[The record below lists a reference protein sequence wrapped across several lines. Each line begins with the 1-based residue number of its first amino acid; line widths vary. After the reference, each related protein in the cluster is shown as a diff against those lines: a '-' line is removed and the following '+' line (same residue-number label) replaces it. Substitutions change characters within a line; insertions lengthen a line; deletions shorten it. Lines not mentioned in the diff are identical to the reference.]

1 MAYEVINPRLILK
14 RFTDMKLLRKF
25 WEQYFPDKELNWKY
39 SRDELVNILAIPPT
53 DADEDQRLAYIN
65 TLYSF
70 DIIFNKAISLKGL
83 KLQLTHLKI
92 KLDASIENSQKTIAD
107 IVLWV
112 YLKYPEKWQQLVLSY
127 EIKSIAK
134 WSRYNLEAIRD
145 EIPMA
150 TSIQTF
156 IGNLKHVLKMDKL
169 AEDSATYE
177 IFKYDPT
184 TTAYVIVLNN
194 AYFDESTTSLEVFLK
209 NKLFFLHDED
219 TNQLILY
226 SSRMEKDIGFFAKI
240 FARDI
245 LNSRPIITPTPE
257 YNLNIFK
264 AMNLELEGA
273 EFGIELAFVSELRI
287 DFIGVQGASIKFTN
301 KYRSVYETIRSK
313 FSESLFE
320 LVEIRKAGL
329 HIQMK
334 DKNGNLREFDI
345 YINDKGSNIYE
356 LPPEVYAPINALL
369 KKYRII

>member
-14 RFTDMKLLRKF
+14 RFTDIKLLKKF
-25 WEQYFPDKELNWKY
+25 WEQFFPNKELNWKH
-39 SRDELVNILAIPPT
+39 SRDELVDILAIPPN
-53 DADEDQRLAYIN
+53 ESPEEQRIAYIN

-70 DIIFNKAISLKGL
+70 DIIFNRAISLKGL
-83 KLQLTHLKI
+83 KSQFTHLKI
-92 KLDASIENSQKTIAD
+92 KLDSSIESSQKTIAD

-112 YLKYPEKWQQLVLSY
+112 YLKYPEKWEQLVLSY
-127 EIKSIAK
+127 EIKSISK
-134 WSRYNLEAIRD
+134 WARYNLEEIHD

-150 TSIQTF
+150 TSIATF
-156 IGNLKHVLKMDKL
+156 IGNLKHVLRMDKL

-194 AYFDESTTSLEVFLK
+194 AYFDESTSSLEVFLK

-219 TNQLILY
+219 TNQLMLY
-226 SSRMEKDIGFFAKI
+226 SSRMEKDIGYFAKI

-245 LNSRPIITPTPE
+245 LNSRPIITPTPV
-257 YNLNIFK
+257 YNLNTFK
-264 AMNLELEGA
+264 TTNLQLEGN

-313 FSESLFE
+313 FSENLFD

-329 HIQMK
+329 HIQMR
-334 DKNGNLREFDI
+334 DKNENLREFDI
-345 YINDKGSNIYE
+345 YISDKGSNIYE
-356 LPPEVYAPINALL
+356 LPPDVYAPINALL

>member
-219 TNQLILY
+219 TNQLMLY
-226 SSRMEKDIGFFAKI
+226 SSRMEKDIGYFAKI

-245 LNSRPIITPTPE
+245 LNSRPIVTPTPE

-264 AMNLELEGA
+264 TMNLQLDGA
-273 EFGIELAFVSELRI
+273 EFGIDFAFVSELRI

-301 KYRSVYETIRSK
+301 KYRSIYETIRSK

>member
-14 RFTDMKLLRKF
+14 RFTDMKLLRRF

-39 SRDELVNILAIPPT
+39 SRDELVNILAIPPAEANEQT
-53 DADEDQRLAYIN
+53 RLQYIN

-92 KLDASIENSQKTIAD
+92 KLDATVENSQKTIAD

-112 YLKYPEKWQQLVLSY
+112 YLKYPEKWDKLVLSY
-127 EIKSIAK
+127 EIKSISK

-150 TSIQTF
+150 TTMDTF

-169 AEDSATYE
+169 STDAATCE
-177 IFKYDPT
+177 VFRYDPT
-184 TTAYVIVLNN
+184 TVAYVILINN
-194 AYFDESTTSLEVFLK
+194 AYFEESTSSLDVFLK

-219 TNQLILY
+219 TNQLMLY
-226 SSRMEKDIGFFAKI
+226 SSRMEKDISYFAKI

-245 LNSRPIITPTPE
+245 LNSRPIITPTPQ
-257 YNLNIFK
+257 YNLNVFRT
-264 AMNLELEGA
+264 MNLELDGK

-301 KYRSVYETIRSK
+301 KYRSIYETIRSK
-313 FSESLFE
+313 LNESLFDF
-320 LVEIRKAGL
+320 VEIRKAGL
-329 HIQMK
+329 HIQIK
-334 DKNGNLREFDI
+334 DKNENLREFDI
-345 YINDKGSNIYE
+345 YISDRGSNIYE
-356 LPPEVYAPINALL
+356 LPPDVYAPINALL
-369 KKYRII
+369 NKYKII

>member
-14 RFTDMKLLRKF
+14 RFTDMRLLRKF

-39 SRDELVNILAIPPT
+39 SRDELVNILAVPPT
-53 DADEDQRLAYIN
+53 DADEAQRIAYIN

-112 YLKYPEKWQQLVLSY
+112 YLKYPDKWQQLVLSY

-134 WSRYNLEAIRD
+134 WSRYNLEVIRD

-169 AEDSATYE
+169 ADDSATYE

-194 AYFDESTTSLEVFLK
+194 AYFDESTSSLEVFLK

-219 TNQLILY
+219 TNQLMLY
-226 SSRMEKDIGFFAKI
+226 SSRLEKDIGYFAKI

-245 LNSRPIITPTPE
+245 LNSRPIVTPTPE

-264 AMNLELEGA
+264 AINLELEGA

-301 KYRSVYETIRSK
+301 KYRSVYETIRSN
-313 FSESLFE
+313 FSESLFD

-334 DKNGNLREFDI
+334 DKNDNLREFDI

>member
-14 RFTDMKLLRKF
+14 RFTDIKLLRRF

-219 TNQLILY
+219 TNQLMLY
-226 SSRMEKDIGFFAKI
+226 SSRMEKDIGYFAKI

-264 AMNLELEGA
+264 TMNLQLDGA
-273 EFGIELAFVSELRI
+273 EFGIDFAFVSELRI

-301 KYRSVYETIRSK
+301 KYRSIYETIRSK